1 MKLTINTSKIP
12 DCYELQPAILKDER
26 GSFVKT
32 FHENVFKNYQL
43 ETHFPEEYYSV
54 SVKNVLRG
62 LHFQR
67 PPQEHTKLV
76 YCVQGQVL
84 DVVLDLRLGSPT
96 YGQFA
101 TFEVSAEK
109 ANLIYI
115 STGLAHG
122 FYVTSE
128 QAIMIYKV
136 STVYSPNEDAGILWN
151 SLSIPW
157 GSDNPILSKR
167 DQSFVAFSEF
177 QTPFTYQEKKQF

>member
-1 MKLTINTSKIP
+1 MKLTINSTKIP
-12 DCYELQPAILKDER
+12 DCYELQPAIFKDER

-32 FHENVFKNYQL
+32 FHEDVFKSHQL

-62 LHFQR
+62 LHFQL

-84 DVVLDLRLGSPT
+84 DVVVDLRLGSPT
-96 YGQFA
+96 YGQFE
-101 TFEVSAEK
+101 TFAVSAEK

-115 STGLAHG
+115 PPGLAHG

-128 QAIMIYKV
+128 QAIMMYKV
-136 STVYSPNEDAGILWN
+136 STVYSPNEDSGILWN
-151 SLSIPW
+151 SVSIPW
-157 GSDNPILSKR
+157 GNDNPISSKR
-167 DQSFVAFSEF
+167 DQSFVSLSEF
-177 QTPFTYQEKKQF
+177 KSPFIYQEKS